1 MRITIFNTPVL
12 AQILQALSI
21 LVLGLFGWRAVGKVP
36 KDIRKYVII
45 AAPHTS
51 NWDFPMFLL
60 VVLALRLNIN
70 VFIKHTLFIGPIGW
84 FLSYC
89 GGVPIDRRAAGA
101 RVRQTVQ
108 EYENNDDMVLLI
120 TPEGTRSAQTNWK
133 TGFYHIA
140 SEANVPIAVAFV
152 DTEERRAGID
162 HFITPSGDIDKQMAE
177 IKAFYNTKRGVRPEN
192 YIS

>member
-12 AQILQALSI
+12 TQIFQVLSI

-51 NWDFPMFLL
+51 YWDFPMFLL
-60 VVLALRLNIN
+60 VVFALRLNLN

-108 EYENNDDMVLLI
+108 EFENNDDMVLLI

-140 SEANVPIAVAFV
+140 SEANVPVAVAFV
-152 DTEERRAGID
+152 DTAARRAGID

-177 IKAFYNTKRGVRPEN
+177 IKAFYDTKRGVKPQN
-192 YIS
+192 YAS

>member
-1 MRITIFNTPVL
+1 VRITIFNTPVL
-12 AQILQALSI
+12 TQIFQVLSI

-51 NWDFPMFLL
+51 YWDFPMFLL
-60 VVLALRLNIN
+60 VVFALRLNLN

-108 EYENNDDMVLLI
+108 EFENNDDMVLLI

-140 SEANVPIAVAFV
+140 SEANVPVAVAFV
-152 DTEERRAGID
+152 DTAARRAGID

-177 IKAFYNTKRGVRPEN
+177 IKAFYDTKRGVKPQN
-192 YIS
+192 YAS

>member
-1 MRITIFNTPVL
+1 MRITIFNTPIL
-12 AQILQALSI
+12 AQIFQVLSI

-36 KDIRKYVII
+36 KEIRKYVII

-51 NWDFPMFLL
+51 YWDFPMFLL
-60 VVLALRLNIN
+60 VVFALRLNLN

-108 EYENNDDMVLLI
+108 EFENNDDMVLLI

-140 SEANVPIAVAFV
+140 SEANVPVAVAFV
-152 DTEERRAGID
+152 DTAARRAGID

-177 IKAFYNTKRGVRPEN
+177 IKAFYDTKRGVKPQN
-192 YIS
+192 YAS

>member
-12 AQILQALSI
+12 AQIFQVLSI
-21 LVLGLFGWRAVGKVP
+21 LVLALFGWRAVGKVP

-51 NWDFPMFLL
+51 YWDFPMFLL
-60 VVLALRLNIN
+60 VVFALRLNLN
-70 VFIKHTLFIGPIGW
+70 VFIKHTMFIGPIGW

-108 EYENNDDMVLLI
+108 EFENNDDMVLLI

-140 SEANVPIAVAFV
+140 SEANVPVAVAFV
-152 DTEERRAGID
+152 DTAARRAGID

-177 IKAFYNTKRGVRPEN
+177 IKAFYDTKRGVKPQN
-192 YIS
+192 YAS

>member
-12 AQILQALSI
+12 AQIFQVLSI

-51 NWDFPMFLL
+51 YWDFPMFLL
-60 VVLALRLNIN
+60 VVFALRLNLN
-70 VFIKHTLFIGPIGW
+70 VFIKHTMFIGPIGW

-108 EYENNDDMVLLI
+108 EFENNDDMVLLI

-140 SEANVPIAVAFV
+140 SEANVPVAVAFV
-152 DTEERRAGID
+152 DTAARRAGID

-177 IKAFYNTKRGVRPEN
+177 IKAFYDTKRSVRPQN
-192 YIS
+192 YAS

>member
-1 MRITIFNTPVL
+1 MRITIFNTPVR
-12 AQILQALSI
+12 AQIFQVLSI

-51 NWDFPMFLL
+51 YWDFPMFLL
-60 VVLALRLNIN
+60 VVFALRLNLN

-108 EYENNDDMVLLI
+108 EFENNDDMVLLI

-140 SEANVPIAVAFV
+140 SEANVPVAVAFV
-152 DTEERRAGID
+152 DTAARRSGID

-177 IKAFYNTKRGVRPEN
+177 IKAFYDTKRGVKPQN
-192 YIS
+192 YAS

>member
-12 AQILQALSI
+12 AQIFQVLSI

-51 NWDFPMFLL
+51 YWDFPMFLL
-60 VVLALRLNIN
+60 VVFALRLNLN

-108 EYENNDDMVLLI
+108 EFENNNDMVLLI

-140 SEANVPIAVAFV
+140 SEANVPVAVAFV
-152 DTEERRAGID
+152 DSAARRAGID

-177 IKAFYNTKRGVRPEN
+177 IKAFYDTKRGVKPQN
-192 YIS
+192 YAS

>member
-1 MRITIFNTPVL
+1 VRITIFNTPVL
-12 AQILQALSI
+12 AQIFQVLSI

-51 NWDFPMFLL
+51 YWDFPMFLL
-60 VVLALRLNIN
+60 VVFALRLNLN

-108 EYENNDDMVLLI
+108 EFENNDDMVLLI

-140 SEANVPIAVAFV
+140 SEANVPVAVAFV
-152 DTEERRAGID
+152 DTAARRAGID

-177 IKAFYNTKRGVRPEN
+177 IKAFYDTKRGVKPQN
-192 YIS
+192 YAS

>member
-12 AQILQALSI
+12 AQIFQVLSI

-51 NWDFPMFLL
+51 YWDFPIFLL
-60 VVLALRLNIN
+60 VVFALRLNLN

-108 EYENNDDMVLLI
+108 EFENNDDMVLLI

-140 SEANVPIAVAFV
+140 SEANVPVAVAFV
-152 DTEERRAGID
+152 DTAARRAGID

-177 IKAFYNTKRGVRPEN
+177 IKAFYDTKRGVKPQN
-192 YIS
+192 YAS

>member
-1 MRITIFNTPVL
+1 MRITIFNTPVI

-36 KDIRKYVII
+36 KDMRKYVII

-60 VVLALRLNIN
+60 VVLALRLNLN

-108 EYENNDDMVLLI
+108 EYKNNDDMVLLI
-120 TPEGTRSAQTNWK
+120 TPEGSRSAQTNWK

-152 DTEERRAGID
+152 DTKERRAGID

-177 IKAFYNTKRGVRPEN
+177 IKAFYDTKRGVRPEN

>member
-12 AQILQALSI
+12 AQLFQIISV
-21 LVLGLFGWRAVGKVP
+21 LVLALFGWRAVGKVP

-60 VVLALRLNIN
+60 VVFALRLKLN

-89 GGVPIDRRAAGA
+89 GGVPIDRRSAGA

-108 EYENNDDMVLLI
+108 EFENNDDMVLLI

-140 SEANVPIAVAFV
+140 REANVPIAVAFV
-152 DTEERRAGID
+152 DTAERRAGID
-162 HFITPSGDIDKQMAE
+162 HFISPSGDIDKQMAE
-177 IKAFYNTKRGVRPEN
+177 IKAFYDSKRGIRPQN
-192 YIS
+192 YTS

>member
-12 AQILQALSI
+12 AQIFQVLSI

-36 KDIRKYVII
+36 KDIRKYIII

-51 NWDFPMFLL
+51 YWDFPMFLL
-60 VVLALRLNIN
+60 VVFALRLNLN

-108 EYENNDDMVLLI
+108 EFENNDDMVLLI

-140 SEANVPIAVAFV
+140 SEANVPVAVAFV
-152 DTEERRAGID
+152 DTAARRAGID

-177 IKAFYNTKRGVRPEN
+177 IKAFYDTKRGVKPQN
-192 YIS
+192 YAS

>member
-12 AQILQALSI
+12 AQIFQVLSI

-51 NWDFPMFLL
+51 YWDFPMFLL
-60 VVLALRLNIN
+60 VVFALRLNLN

-108 EYENNDDMVLLI
+108 EFENNDDMVLLI

-140 SEANVPIAVAFV
+140 SEANVPVAVAFV
-152 DTEERRAGID
+152 DTAARRSGID

-177 IKAFYNTKRGVRPEN
+177 IKAFYDTKRGVKPQN
-192 YIS
+192 YAS

>member
-1 MRITIFNTPVL
+1 MRITVFNTPIL
-12 AQILQALSI
+12 TPILQFLSI
-21 LVLGLFGWRAVGKVP
+21 IGLGIFGWRAVGKVP
-36 KDIRKYVII
+36 KDVRKYIII

-51 NWDFPMFLL
+51 YWDFPMFLF
-60 VVLALRLNIN
+60 VVCALRLNLN
-70 VFIKHTLFIGPIGW
+70 VFIKHTLFVGPIGW
-84 FLSYC
+84 FLKYC

-108 EYENNDDMVLLI
+108 EFHKNDDMVLLI

-152 DTEERRAGID
+152 DSAAKRAGID
-162 HFITPSGDIDKQMAE
+162 HFLTPSGDIDKEMAE
-177 IKAFYNTKRGVRPEN
+177 IKAFNDTKRGLKPQN
-192 YIS
+192 YAS

>member
-12 AQILQALSI
+12 AQIFQVLSI
-21 LVLGLFGWRAVGKVP
+21 LVLALFGWRAVGKVP

-51 NWDFPMFLL
+51 YWDFPMFLL
-60 VVLALRLNIN
+60 VVFALRLNLN
-70 VFIKHTLFIGPIGW
+70 VFIKHTMFIGPIGW

-108 EYENNDDMVLLI
+108 EFENNDDMVLLI

-140 SEANVPIAVAFV
+140 SEANVPVAVAFV
-152 DTEERRAGID
+152 DTAARRAGID
-162 HFITPSGDIDKQMAE
+162 HFITPSGDIDKQIAE
-177 IKAFYNTKRGVRPEN
+177 IKAFYDTKRGVKPQN
-192 YIS
+192 YAS

>member
-1 MRITIFNTPVL
+1 MRITIFNTPVI

-36 KDIRKYVII
+36 KDMRKYVII

-60 VVLALRLNIN
+60 VVLALRLNLN

-108 EYENNDDMVLLI
+108 EYKNNDDMVLLI
-120 TPEGTRSAQTNWK
+120 TPEGSRSAQTNWK

-177 IKAFYNTKRGVRPEN
+177 IKAFYDTKRGLRPEN

>member
-12 AQILQALSI
+12 AQIFQVLSI

-51 NWDFPMFLL
+51 YWDFPIFLL
-60 VVLALRLNIN
+60 VVFALRLNLN

-108 EYENNDDMVLLI
+108 EFENNDDMVLLI

-140 SEANVPIAVAFV
+140 SEANVPVAVAFV
-152 DTEERRAGID
+152 DTAARRSGID

-177 IKAFYNTKRGVRPEN
+177 IKAFYDTKRGVKPQN
-192 YIS
+192 YAS

>member
-12 AQILQALSI
+12 AQIFQVLSI
-21 LVLGLFGWRAVGKVP
+21 LVLALFGWRAVGKVP

-51 NWDFPMFLL
+51 YWDFPMFLL
-60 VVLALRLNIN
+60 VVFALRLNLN

-108 EYENNDDMVLLI
+108 EFENNDDMVLLI

-140 SEANVPIAVAFV
+140 SEANVPVAVAFV
-152 DTEERRAGID
+152 DTAARRAGID
-162 HFITPSGDIDKQMAE
+162 HFITPSGDIDKQIAE
-177 IKAFYNTKRGVRPEN
+177 IKAFYDTKRGVKPQN
-192 YIS
+192 YAS

>member
-12 AQILQALSI
+12 AQIFQVLSI

-51 NWDFPMFLL
+51 YWDFPMFLL
-60 VVLALRLNIN
+60 VVFALRLNLN

-108 EYENNDDMVLLI
+108 EFENNDDMVLLI

-140 SEANVPIAVAFV
+140 SEANVPVAVAFV
-152 DTEERRAGID
+152 DTAARRAGID
-162 HFITPSGDIDKQMAE
+162 HFITPSGDIDKQIAE
-177 IKAFYNTKRGVRPEN
+177 IKAFYDTKRGVKPQN
-192 YIS
+192 YAS

>member
-108 EYENNDDMVLLI
+108 EYKNNDDMVLLI

-152 DTEERRAGID
+152 DTKERRAGID

-177 IKAFYNTKRGVRPEN
+177 IKAFYDTKRGVRPEN

>member
-12 AQILQALSI
+12 AQIFQVLSI

-36 KDIRKYVII
+36 KDIRKYIII

-51 NWDFPMFLL
+51 YWDFPMFLL
-60 VVLALRLNIN
+60 VVFALRLNLN

-108 EYENNDDMVLLI
+108 EFENNDDMVLLI

-140 SEANVPIAVAFV
+140 SEANVPVAVAFV
-152 DTEERRAGID
+152 DTAARRSGID

-177 IKAFYNTKRGVRPEN
+177 IKAFYDTKRGVKPQN
-192 YIS
+192 YAS

>member
-12 AQILQALSI
+12 AQIFQVLSI

-51 NWDFPMFLL
+51 YWDFPMFLL
-60 VVLALRLNIN
+60 VVFALRLNLN

-108 EYENNDDMVLLI
+108 EFENNNDMVLLI

-140 SEANVPIAVAFV
+140 SEANVPVAVAFV
-152 DTEERRAGID
+152 DTAARRAGID

-177 IKAFYNTKRGVRPEN
+177 IKAFYDTKRGVKPQN
-192 YIS
+192 YAS

>member
-1 MRITIFNTPVL
+1 VRITIFNTPVL
-12 AQILQALSI
+12 AQIFQVLSI
-21 LVLGLFGWRAVGKVP
+21 LLLGLFGWRAVGKVP

-51 NWDFPMFLL
+51 YWDFPMFLL
-60 VVLALRLNIN
+60 VVFALRLNLN

-108 EYENNDDMVLLI
+108 EFENNDDMVLLI

-140 SEANVPIAVAFV
+140 SEANVPVAVAFV
-152 DTEERRAGID
+152 DTAARRSGID

-177 IKAFYNTKRGVRPEN
+177 IKAFYDTKRGVKPQN
-192 YIS
+192 YAS

>member
-12 AQILQALSI
+12 AQISQVLSI

-51 NWDFPMFLL
+51 YWDFPVFLL
-60 VVLALRLNIN
+60 VVLALRLNLN

-120 TPEGTRSAQTNWK
+120 TPEGTRSPQTNWK

-152 DTEERRAGID
+152 DKAERRAGID
-162 HFITPSGDIDKQMAE
+162 HFIMPSGDIDKQMAE
-177 IKAFYNTKRGVRPEN
+177 IKAFYDTKRGLRPEN

>member
-1 MRITIFNTPVL
+1 VRITIFNTPVL
-12 AQILQALSI
+12 AQIFQVLSI
-21 LVLGLFGWRAVGKVP
+21 LLLGLFGWRAVGKVP
-36 KDIRKYVII
+36 KDIRKYIII

-51 NWDFPMFLL
+51 YWDFPMFLL
-60 VVLALRLNIN
+60 VVFALRLNLN

-108 EYENNDDMVLLI
+108 EFENNDDMVLLI

-140 SEANVPIAVAFV
+140 SEANVPVAVAFV
-152 DTEERRAGID
+152 DTAARRSGID

-177 IKAFYNTKRGVRPEN
+177 IKAFYDTKRGVKPQN
-192 YIS
+192 YAS

>member
-51 NWDFPMFLL
+51 YWDFPMFLL
-60 VVLALRLNIN
+60 VVLALRLNLN

-120 TPEGTRSAQTNWK
+120 TPEGTRSAQANWK

-140 SEANVPIAVAFV
+140 SEAKVPVAVAFV
-152 DTEERRAGID
+152 DTAERRAGID

-177 IKAFYNTKRGVRPEN
+177 IKAFYDTKRGMRPEN